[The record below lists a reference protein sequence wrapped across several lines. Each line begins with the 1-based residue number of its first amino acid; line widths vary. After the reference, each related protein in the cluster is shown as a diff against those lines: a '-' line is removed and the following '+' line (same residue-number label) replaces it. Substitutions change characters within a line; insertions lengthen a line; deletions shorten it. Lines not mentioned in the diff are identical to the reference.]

1 MLIESDK
8 IAFLSFVTWSLV
20 NLIRLHLWKSLDG
33 VLVLFIAAIVSVI
46 LSYIFKIPLES
57 SIIGTILAHGIQQGY
72 KAIRIST
79 KDDLPISD
87 IEKAK
92 ENIENKI
99 EHISEQIEFYK
110 REATELQ
117 ERLSDLERRL
127 RF

>member
-87 IEKAK
+87 IEK

-110 REATELQ
+110 KEATELQ